1 MEVST
6 KRRVEA
12 RGWGRREQASES
24 AWKKERRKE
33 RMETDL
39 LLGTLSAACLLG
51 RLLPGHLRLH
61 ALQDVQVRAQ
71 HAGRAEGEEGG

>member
-1 MEVST
+1 
-6 KRRVEA
+6 
-12 RGWGRREQASES
+12 
-24 AWKKERRKE
+24 
-33 RMETDL
+33 METDL